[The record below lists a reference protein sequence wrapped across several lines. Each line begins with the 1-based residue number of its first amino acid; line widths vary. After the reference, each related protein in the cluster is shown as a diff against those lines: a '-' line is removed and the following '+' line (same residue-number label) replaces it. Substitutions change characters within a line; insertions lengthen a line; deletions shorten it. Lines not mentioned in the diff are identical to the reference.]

1 MPIGP
6 NLPNTIHWFPDQ
18 MTTTPDVPTM
28 EKINGKL
35 KRLEVHKG
43 LSKFCKI
50 INET

>member
-6 NLPNTIHWFPDQ
+6 NLPITIHWFPDQ

-35 KRLEVHKG
+35 KSLEVHKG
-43 LSKFCKI
+43 LSKFLR
-50 INET
+50 